1 MFHLLAGGGGVEI
14 RCHGFG
20 PHPALRLHG
29 RVHHR
34 DGGCLCWEAHRAQ
47 HAVELKHQEGESREV
62 DQGASGGVHLF
73 PPVCTGA

>member
-1 MFHLLAGGGGVEI
+1 MEI

-47 HAVELKHQEGESREV
+47 HGVELSTRRVKAERLTRAAHEV
-62 DQGASGGVHLF
+62 FTCFCLSAQVLEIL
-73 PPVCTGA
+73 

>member
-1 MFHLLAGGGGVEI
+1 MLHLLAGGGGVEI

-20 PHPALRLHG
+20 PHPALRVHG

-47 HAVELKHQEGESREV
+47 LLELSSRRV
-62 DQGASGGVHLF
+62 KAG
-73 PPVCTGA
+73 